1 MLRIRLDNNEDS
13 KSFYIYIYIY
23 LFEVTWQFPVAFN
36 FLHLEIFY

>member
-13 KSFYIYIYIY
+13 KSLYIYIY